1 MAFLL
6 KTEILINSTPEKVWA
21 ILTDFKNYPTWNPF
35 VTSLTG
41 DFEVGKKIKVR
52 IEPPEAKA
60 NNFEPTITTFEPN
73 KKLSWLGVFLMRGV
87 FDGEHKFELTDNGN
101 GTTTLVQ
108 SENFAGLLVP
118 LFKKMLNDN
127 TRRGFEAMNK
137 KVKELAEKQ

>member
-6 KTEILINSTPEKVWA
+6 KTDIIIHSTPEKIWS
-21 ILTDFKNYPTWNPF
+21 ILTDFKNYPNWNPF

-41 DFEVGKKIKVR
+41 DFEVGKKITVR
-52 IEPPEAKA
+52 IEPPEAKV
-60 NNFEPTITTFEPN
+60 NIFKPTVTSFEPH

-87 FDGEHKFELTDNGN
+87 FDGEHKFELKDNGN

-108 SENFAGLLVP
+108 SENFIGILVP
-118 LFKKMLNDN
+118 LFKKMLDNN

-137 KVKELAEKQ
+137 KLKELAEQK